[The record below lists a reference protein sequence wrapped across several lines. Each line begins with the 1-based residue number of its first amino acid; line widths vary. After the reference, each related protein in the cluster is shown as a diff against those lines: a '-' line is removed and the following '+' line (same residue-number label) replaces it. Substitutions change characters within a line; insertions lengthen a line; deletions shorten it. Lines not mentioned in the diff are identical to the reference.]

1 MKRRITKCPAC
12 GGNDFEIVRLAC
24 RECAT
29 AVEGSFEIS
38 RLAHLSAEN
47 VSFVETFLRCRGNI
61 KDVEREMGIS
71 YPTVRGRLDKIV
83 ALLGYD
89 ADTAK
94 KRRRDILEALER
106 NEMTAKEAVKALEED
121 GT

>member
-24 RECAT
+24 RECNT

-47 VSFVETFLRCRGNI
+47 ISFVETFLRCRGNI

-106 NEMTAKEAVKALEED
+106 NEMTATEAVKALEE
-121 GT
+121 GGK